1 MSELLVTAPLFV
13 EALAIRSA
21 APRLAVRTTGMGP
34 ARARAAVPSLSAHP
48 AKALAVLGFGGG
60 LHAGSSLCE
69 VVVADSVVEVDEHG
83 RPQGEATECQ
93 GAEVLERAVS
103 ACGLD
108 VRRGL
113 VASVSEIVTGEARER
128 MLACGAVAVD
138 MESAWVAR
146 AARGRPF
153 AVLRVLSD
161 TPEHELVQRLPV
173 GPPLPTLRD
182 GLRAAGALRQA
193 ARALERLV
201 RQGNVHTVL
210 REGG

>member
-1 MSELLVTAPLFV
+1 MSELLVTAPLLV

-21 APRLAVRTTGMGP
+21 APRLAVRSTGMGP
-34 ARARAAVPSLSAHP
+34 ARARAAVSTLAAHP
-48 AKALAVLGFGGG
+48 AKALVVLGFGGG
-60 LHAGSSLCE
+60 LPADSRLCE

-83 RPQGEATECQ
+83 RPRGEAVECQ
-93 GAEVLERAVS
+93 GADLLES
-103 ACGLD
+103 ALSARGLD

-128 MLACGAVAVD
+128 MLGCGAVAVD
-138 MESAWVAR
+138 MESAWVAP

-161 TPEHELVQRLPV
+161 TPERELVQRLPV

-182 GLRAAGALRQA
+182 GLRATGVLRQA
-193 ARALERLV
+193 ARALEEVV

-210 REGG
+210 CEGG